1 MSISAP
7 ARTDVIDQILGV
19 EEGSRIAEIRA
30 RHPQLAAQDQAYYEA
45 LFDPNEA
52 SAAAFPLA
60 DRLLIAVR
68 VASHTGSEA
77 VVAWYAGLAADLGVD
92 AVTIARARDVATP
105 WIDAS
110 PLGAAVRHA
119 DLLTTRPSAAQASH
133 LQALKEA
140 GFSPAGI
147 LSLSQVVAFVS
158 YQLRLIA
165 GLRALG
171 ASS

>member
-1 MSISAP
+1 MSVTAP

-30 RHPQLAAQDQAYYEA
+30 RHPQLAAQDQSYYQS

-52 SAAAFPLA
+52 AAAAFPLA

-68 VASHTGSEA
+68 VASHTGSEP
-77 VVAWYAGLAADLGVD
+77 VVAWYAGQAADLGV
-92 AVTIARARDVATP
+92 AAAPISRARDVATP
-105 WIDAS
+105 WTDAT

-119 DLLTTRPSAAQASH
+119 DLLTTQPSAARASH
-133 LQALKEA
+133 LQALKDA
-140 GFSPAGI
+140 GYSPAGI